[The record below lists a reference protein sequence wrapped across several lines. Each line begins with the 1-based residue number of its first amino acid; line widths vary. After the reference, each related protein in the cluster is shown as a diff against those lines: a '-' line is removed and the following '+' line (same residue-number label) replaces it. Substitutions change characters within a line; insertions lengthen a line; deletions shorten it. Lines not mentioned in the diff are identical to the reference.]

1 MLSGELVPLEK
12 HPVFLDCYR
21 LAFRRASS
29 CKNVAT
35 MYDMIVFNAVQCE
48 RGTGN
53 HQVEGVPNVRV
64 SVECEHRHI
73 VRQLSHQNFRLCS
86 WNVDTTMR
94 GQSNEVVE
102 IMCRHKV
109 EICGL

>member
-1 MLSGELVPLEK
+1 MPLEK
-12 HPVFLDCYR
+12 HPVFLDRDR
-21 LAFRRASS
+21 LAFRKASS
-29 CKNVAT
+29 CKNIAT

-73 VRQLSHQNFRLCS
+73 VRQLSHQNFILF
-86 WNVDTTMR
+86 N
-94 GQSNEVVE
+94 Q
-102 IMCRHKV
+102 K
-109 EICGL
+109 